1 LLQIQ
6 ILKNAISIFFALLI
20 LCQSFSKV
28 WIIISFKINQD
39 YIAKVLCVN
48 RDKPEVLCSGKCVL
62 RQNLQSDEG
71 QDKKQLPLKSKEQKE
86 ITYCFEMLQWLIVEP
101 IENVVSKKHPTF
113 YLYPRSISHLRR
125 VFHPPN
131 AGGASLR
138 FA

>member
-1 LLQIQ
+1 LQQIQ
-6 ILKNAISIFFALLI
+6 NLKNIISIFFSLLI

-48 RDKPEVLCSGKCVL
+48 RDKPEVSCNGKCAL
-62 RQNLQSDEG
+62 MKDLKADEG
-71 QDKKQLPLKSKEQKE
+71 QDKKQLPKKSKEQKE
-86 ITYCFEMLQWLIVEP
+86 ITYCFEILPWLIVEP

-113 YLYPRSISHLRR
+113 YLYPRSISHLMR